1 MGSGRGGR
9 LAGAGALACVL
20 CLLAYS
26 LSAAQPSPLIVGGG
40 KANAA
45 GWRFAVALEVK
56 RRLICSGSLIAPTK
70 VLTAAHCVKS
80 AKHRQLSV
88 LAGSPSISP
97 QRRAPRIKVTAVVLD
112 PGYNGR
118 KDERDFAVLTL
129 ASAPPAEPI
138 ALATAAESKA
148 ATRPGRI
155 VRSGGW
161 GTRSAWGFNIAR
173 RLKTTKERVYRA
185 RKCDRVYGKTRG
197 FQQASMICA
206 LGKRSRADPQPP
218 SSARD
223 LLRGGQ
229 RRPARR
235 GHSGRP
241 TADRSGERRGLPLRG
256 RRRQHLRP
264 RRPQA
269 GLHREGDRGPV
280 APAAR
285 ARGRCTP
292 RAKRAVWKP
301 RAGLEPAT
309 AALRELCSTN

>member
-20 CLLAYS
+20 CLLASS

-45 GWRFAVALEVK
+45 GWRFAVALEEK

-80 AKHRQLSV
+80 AKRRQLSV
-88 LAGSPSISP
+88 LAGSPWISP

-129 ASAPPAEPI
+129 ASAPAAEPI

-206 LGKRSRADPQPP
+206 LGKRVGRI
-218 SSARD
+218 
-223 LLRGGQ
+223 RG
-229 RRPARR
+229 R
-235 GHSGRP
+235 
-241 TADRSGERRGLPLRG
+241 LPL
-256 RRRQHLRP
+256 H
-264 RRPQA
+264 A
-269 GLHREGDRGPV
+269 TSCEGDSGGPLV
-280 APAAR
+280 ADTPAGPRLIGAVSAGVFPCGVGGASIYAR
-285 ARGRCTP
+285 VAHRLGFIE
-292 RAKRAVWKP
+292 RAIGAP
-301 RAGLEPAT
+301 
-309 AALRELCSTN
+309 